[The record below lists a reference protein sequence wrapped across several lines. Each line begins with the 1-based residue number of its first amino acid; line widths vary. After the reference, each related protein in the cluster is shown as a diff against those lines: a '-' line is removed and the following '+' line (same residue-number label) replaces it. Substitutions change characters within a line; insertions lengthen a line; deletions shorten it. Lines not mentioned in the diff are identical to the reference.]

1 MIAAGLRA
9 SSGLKS
15 ADVVSILAD
24 DGKPYSS
31 PTPGSVNDQRRQ
43 RRKV

>member
-1 MIAAGLRA
+1 MIATVSLA

-15 ADVVSILAD
+15 SGVVSILAD

-31 PTPGSVNDQRRQ
+31 PSPGSQRPAATEEE
-43 RRKV
+43 V